1 MQHIYTE
8 KGAENCRKNQ
18 YKSLIEMLQ
27 SNYFVSSNLKN
38 ERLIR
43 QSGSFILAGKYNITI
58 NPSDIGKS
66 VISAAISSTRS
77 EFNNE
82 YFIIPSDKKSKILS
96 ELDFCN
102 INEGSLFPELENQM
116 AYIKKSKSNITS
128 PTISSFMEVEIPM
141 SNDVISIETKDNISN
156 EQLYEIVNGVVT
168 AKVNRFLVD
177 DCTTAIMENVS
188 VDWYNRKS
196 VLSKMRF
203 AIADVLRRNN
213 MDLVIAKNI
222 AKSIVDEVLY
232 KIKELQND
240 YQE

>member
-1 MQHIYTE
+1 DYLEMQHIYTE

-27 SNYFVSSNLKN
+27 SNYFVSSNLNN

-43 QSGSFILAGKYNITI
+43 QNGSFILAGKYNITI

-102 INEGSLFPELENQM
+102 INEGSLFP
-116 AYIKKSKSNITS
+116 
-128 PTISSFMEVEIPM
+128 
-141 SNDVISIETKDNISN
+141 
-156 EQLYEIVNGVVT
+156 
-168 AKVNRFLVD
+168 
-177 DCTTAIMENVS
+177 
-188 VDWYNRKS
+188 
-196 VLSKMRF
+196 
-203 AIADVLRRNN
+203 
-213 MDLVIAKNI
+213 
-222 AKSIVDEVLY
+222 
-232 KIKELQND
+232 
-240 YQE
+240 